1 LTNNTLTNNE
11 SGAEGGGAYV
21 RTYSDGSAMFNNIIW
36 ENQASADGND
46 LFVFVDSAAQ
56 VMLFNNNLGRNANF
70 ETANSPDLIITDT
83 TNYSQGKNIKSDPLL
98 TDDIHLQYG
107 SPGIDAGDNA
117 VLKTFYFQ
125 ISTDVEGDP
134 RVIDGNGDGNAVV
147 DIGADEDARGDIN
160 KDGCVDRTDAD
171 IILHNV
177 RASSDDT
184 EDDINEDGAI
194 NRADVRTV
202 VKLYNN
208 PGGESC
214 KTSAVALDFAKRA
227 GGAGYDIGNGIAI
240 DAIGNSMVTGSFSSR
255 ATFGAGEPNEIM
267 LTSAG
272 SNDIFITMY
281 APDGSLVWAKQAG
294 GSGQFGGQ
302 GKTDQ
307 GQGIALDTIGNSLVT
322 GSFNGVATFGVE
334 EPNETVI
341 TSAGHNDIF
350 VAKYASD
357 GSLIWVAQ
365 AGGVGG
371 DQDKGIAVDAM
382 GNSLI
387 TGSYRD
393 SATFGAGEPN
403 ETVLRNSGTF
413 VAKYAPGG
421 SLVWA
426 VRSDGRSSGIAVDAA
441 NNSVITGSFSGTTIF
456 GAGEQNET
464 VLTSAGSS
472 DIFIAK
478 YGLNGYL
485 LWAKQANGTN
495 SNNSYGIAV
504 DTSGNNVITGSF
516 SGSTTFGAGE
526 PNETILTSTGS
537 TDIFTAMYAPNG
549 SLVWAV
555 QAGGI
560 SWGDA
565 GKGIT
570 VDVEGNSM
578 ITGSFTGR
586 ATFGA
591 GEPNET
597 VLASTG
603 NIDIFIAKY
612 APHGSLVWA
621 IQAGAILGD
630 SGNGIAVDSMGKIIV
645 TGYFEGKSTFGKGE
659 PNETHLRSSGN
670 NDIFIAK
677 YKPIP

>member
-1 LTNNTLTNNE
+1 
-11 SGAEGGGAYV
+11 
-21 RTYSDGSAMFNNIIW
+21 
-36 ENQASADGND
+36 
-46 LFVFVDSAAQ
+46 
-56 VMLFNNNLGRNANF
+56 
-70 ETANSPDLIITDT
+70 
-83 TNYSQGKNIKSDPLL
+83 LL

-107 SPGIDAGDNA
+107 SPAIDAGDNA
-117 VLKTFYFQ
+117 AVQGWKP
-125 ISTDVEGDP
+125 IDTDFEGDP

-160 KDGCVDRTDAD
+160 KDGCVDRTDTD

-214 KTSAVALDFAKRA
+214 KTSAVALDFANRA
-227 GGAGYDIGNGIAI
+227 GGAGNDIGNGIAI

-294 GSGQFGGQ
+294 GSGQFEGQ

-307 GQGIALDTIGNSLVT
+307 GQGIALDTTGNSLVT

-341 TSAGHNDIF
+341 TSAGDNDIF

-371 DQDKGIAVDAM
+371 DQGKGIAVDAM

-393 SATFGAGEPN
+393 SAIFGAGEPN

-413 VAKYAPGG
+413 VAKYTPVG

-441 NNSVITGSFSGTTIF
+441 NNSVITGSFSGTAIF

-526 PNETILTSTGS
+526 VNQTVLTSAGRS
-537 TDIFTAMYAPNG
+537 DIFMAKFVPEG
-549 SLVWAV
+549 RLVWATRS
-555 QAGGI
+555 GGPGADSGNGI
-560 SWGDA
+560 AVDA
-565 GKGIT
+565 AN
-570 VDVEGNSM
+570 NSV
-578 ITGSFTGR
+578 ITGSFGDK

-591 GEPNET
+591 DESNET
-597 VLASTG
+597 VLTSAGDS
-603 NIDIFIAKY
+603 DIYVAKY
-612 APHGSLVWA
+612 ALDGSLVWA
-621 IQAGAILGD
+621 IQAGGIHGD
-630 SGNGIAVDSMGKIIV
+630 SANGIAVDSMGKSMV
-645 TGYFEGKSTFGKGE
+645 TGYFQGKAIFEPSG
-659 PNETHLRSSGN
+659 PNETILNSAGSSE
-670 NDIFIAK
+670 IFIAK
-677 YKPIP
+677 YKPTP